1 MPEFFFNKNF
11 INAVQN
17 TVGEANSYIR
27 DPSNSENDS
36 FTLKRII
43 SKRNDPSIKD
53 IKENHK

>member
-1 MPEFFFNKNF
+1 MPELFNKNF